1 MARYDETLA
10 VGVKGD
16 SLRPFCHRNRS
27 LITIIPRIN
36 DPHLTC
42 GVSGDYQPAA
52 VWGKGQFHEA
62 RALGVGERNITQWHA
77 SELKVAAG
85 IDDVKGGRVVVGND
99 HLAPVGRY
107 RQAFKA
113 AAITGL
119 DSRVD

>member
-16 SLRPFCHRNRS
+16 SLRPFCNRNRS

-52 VWGKGQFHEA
+52 VWGKGEFHEP
-62 RALGVGERNITQWHA
+62 RALYIGERNITRWHA
-77 SELKVAAG
+77 CEFPVSAG
-85 IDDVKGGRVVVGND
+85 IDDVKGGGVVVGD
-99 HLAPVGRY
+99 EHVAPV
-107 RQAFKA
+107 
-113 AAITGL
+113 
-119 DSRVD
+119 